1 MRENIEGF
9 QRYVVNRYA
18 SGVYR
23 HFRDTMISIWRRL
36 PLPITKKAS
45 SSRSLLFFI
54 FFLLFFFGA
63 FLASRLLDT
72 TVTSL
77 SENTP
82 PKTILTTRTTHVYSH
97 EPAKIPEKPQRKIEI
112 PLNCSSSNLTQ
123 TCPTN
128 YYPTRFH
135 LQDDQDHLS
144 PAMCPEYFRW
154 IHEDLRP
161 WRETGITRD
170 MVERANRTANFRLVI
185 VNGRAYI
192 ERYRRAFQTRDIFTQ
207 WGILQLLRRYPGKL
221 PDLDLMFDCVDW
233 PVVKS
238 MDYRGPNATSPPPL
252 FRYCGDDATLDIVF
266 PDWSFWGW
274 PEINIK
280 PWEGLL
286 EDLKG
291 GNKRKRWMER
301 EGYAYWKGNPI
312 VAATRMDL
320 LKCNVSD
327 KHDWGARLYAQNWI
341 QESQQGYKQS
351 DLASQC
357 IHRYKIYI
365 EGSAWSVSEKYIL
378 ACNSVTFVVK
388 PHYYDF
394 FTRGLM
400 PVHHYWPI
408 RDNDKCRSIKF
419 AVDWGNNHKQKAQAI
434 GKAASDF
441 IQEDLKMDYV
451 YDYMFHLL
459 NEYAKLMRYK
469 PTVPRKAIELCS
481 EIMACRAE
489 GLQKKFMMESM
500 VKGPATD
507 TCPCTMLPPY
517 DPHALHSLLRRKANS
532 ERQVELWEKKFW
544 ENQNYT

>member
-1 MRENIEGF
+1 M
-9 QRYVVNRYA
+9 NRYG

-112 PLNCSSSNLTQ
+112 PLNCSSSNLTR

-135 LQDDQDHLS
+135 LQDDQDRSS

-170 MVERANRTANFRLVI
+170 MVERAKRTANFRLVI

-192 ERYRRAFQTRDIFTQ
+192 ERYGRAFQTRDIFTQ

-301 EGYAYWKGNPI
+301 EAYAYWKGNPI

-327 KHDWGARLYAQNWI
+327 KHDWGARVYAQNWI

-507 TCPCTMLPPY
+507 TCPCTMPPPY

-544 ENQNYT
+544 ENQTTDN

>member
-1 MRENIEGF
+1 M
-9 QRYVVNRYA
+9 
-18 SGVYR
+18 
-23 HFRDTMISIWRRL
+23 
-36 PLPITKKAS
+36 
-45 SSRSLLFFI
+45 LFL
-54 FFLLFFFGA
+54 FL
-63 FLASRLLDT
+63 SQ
-72 TVTSL
+72 SL

-233 PVVKS
+233 LVVKS

-274 PEINIK
+274 
-280 PWEGLL
+280 
-286 EDLKG
+286 
-291 GNKRKRWMER
+291 
-301 EGYAYWKGNPI
+301 
-312 VAATRMDL
+312 
-320 LKCNVSD
+320 
-327 KHDWGARLYAQNWI
+327 
-341 QESQQGYKQS
+341 
-351 DLASQC
+351 
-357 IHRYKIYI
+357 
-365 EGSAWSVSEKYIL
+365 
-378 ACNSVTFVVK
+378 
-388 PHYYDF
+388 
-394 FTRGLM
+394 
-400 PVHHYWPI
+400 
-408 RDNDKCRSIKF
+408 
-419 AVDWGNNHKQKAQAI
+419 
-434 GKAASDF
+434 
-441 IQEDLKMDYV
+441 
-451 YDYMFHLL
+451 
-459 NEYAKLMRYK
+459 
-469 PTVPRKAIELCS
+469 
-481 EIMACRAE
+481 
-489 GLQKKFMMESM
+489 
-500 VKGPATD
+500 
-507 TCPCTMLPPY
+507 
-517 DPHALHSLLRRKANS
+517 
-532 ERQVELWEKKFW
+532 
-544 ENQNYT
+544 